1 MGNNADNVSYGK
13 PKIGGAI
20 FVAPLGTILPTNV
33 SSELAAACECVGYI
47 SDDGYSNDNSP
58 DTGEIKAWG
67 GDTVLNTQNGRPD
80 TFKWKMIEINV
91 PVLKMIYGDDNVS
104 VDSSGNIAIH
114 ASTQEL
120 VGHVYVIDHMLKGG
134 KAKRTV
140 IPNGTI
146 TSIGTITYKDNE
158 AIGYETTISA
168 VPDANG
174 FTHHEYIA
182 GDSTPSYTVS
192 FNTDGGS
199 EIANQKVRSGNG
211 AIQPASPTKEG
222 NVFAGWYADSEL
234 TTVYVFGTPVT
245 ANTTIYAKWEVE

>member
-1 MGNNADNVSYGK
+1 MGNNADNVTYVK

-20 FVAPLGTILPTNV
+20 HVAPLGTIVPTDV
-33 SSELAAACECVGYI
+33 SSELSDAYECVGYI
-47 SDDGYSNDNSP
+47 SEDGYTNDNSP
-58 DTGEIKAWG
+58 ETGEVKAWG

-80 TFKWKMIEINV
+80 TFKWKMIEVNES
-91 PVLKMIYGDDNVS
+91 VLKVVYGEDNVVVGS
-104 VDSSGNIAIH
+104 NGNIAIH

-120 VGHVYVIDHMLKGG
+120 LGHVYVIDQMLKGG
-134 KAKRTV
+134 RARRTV
-140 IPNGTI
+140 IPNGNLI
-146 TSIGTITYKDNE
+146 QLGTITNKDNE

-168 VPDANG
+168 IPDANG
-174 FTHHEYIA
+174 YTHHEYIA

-245 ANTTIYAKWEVE
+245 ANTTIYAKWEAE